1 MAKVL
6 LINPNTRYLGSMMT
20 ILPPLGLLYIA
31 SMLKREGHEVKVVDA
46 DVENLSLARSQKR
59 PGIMHPIS

>member
-31 SMLKREGHEVKVVDA
+31 SMLK
-46 DVENLSLARSQKR
+46 
-59 PGIMHPIS
+59 

>member
-31 SMLKREGHEVKVVDA
+31 STLKREGHEVR
-46 DVENLSLARSQKR
+46 L
-59 PGIMHPIS
+59 